1 MTRLTAFIL
10 MASLFPATG
19 LQAQLEQVPLHE
31 AWTFAEAG
39 DTVFRAAI
47 VPGTVH
53 QDLMRHGT
61 IPDPYVG
68 MNVDSVHWVEERDW
82 TYRCTFMPPAG
93 LLDREHIELR
103 FEGLDTFAEVLLNG
117 RSLGLTDNM
126 FRTWTFLVKDLLLSG
141 ENVLEVRFSSPVK
154 EGTKRLKRYGLQ
166 LPADNDAGA
175 VRVSPYVRKA
185 AYHFGW
191 DWAPR
196 LVTSGIWRPVELV
209 GWDRARIADVR
220 HRQVFRG
227 DTVQVITKVRVEGD
241 ASRAQLSVAVG
252 GERSMEALKPGSDTL
267 VLVNTLVGADRW
279 EPNGSGEQHLLEV
292 EVLLE
297 HGDRLLDRRRSHIGL
312 RSIELDQRPDS
323 IGTPFTFVVNGR
335 PTFMKG
341 ANLVP
346 PDLLL
351 PRAGDST
358 WVRLV
363 RDMQR
368 ANMNM
373 VRVWAG
379 GVYPPEAFLN
389 ACDTAGILVWQDLQF
404 ANWVPWDDETYR
416 ANATAEVKEQ
426 VARISA
432 HPCLALFCGNNELN
446 VAWHNWGWQGTYGYE
461 AADEERMEQAY
472 ADCFLRDLPG
482 IVAARSD
489 VPYVRTSPL
498 SNWGN
503 AEGLRHGSLHDW
515 AVWHGD
521 APIATFGQAVGRF
534 VSEYGFQSY
543 PDSALLARFLN
554 PEELHLGS
562 PALKVRQR
570 SYKGD
575 APILRAIRE
584 WLGMEPRSLGEFIR
598 ASQQVQ
604 AQAYAQAILA
614 HRGAE
619 PRCMGTLVWQLNDC
633 WPGPSWSIVDF
644 RGTWKPAM
652 YGVQEAYR

>member
-1 MTRLTAFIL
+1 MNRLPAFIL

-19 LQAQLEQVPLHE
+19 MQAQLVQVPLHGG
-31 AWTFAEAG
+31 WTFAEAG
-39 DTVFRAAI
+39 DTVFREAI

-68 MNVDSVHWVEERDW
+68 MNVDSVQWVEERDW
-82 TYRCTFMPPAG
+82 TYRCAFTPPVG
-93 LLDREHIELR
+93 LLEREHIELR
-103 FEGLDTFAEVLLNG
+103 IEGLDTFAEVILNG
-117 RSLGLTDNM
+117 RPLGRTDNM
-126 FRTWTFLVKDLLLSG
+126 FRTWNFPVKELLVPG
-141 ENVLEVRFSSPVK
+141 GNVLEERFTSPVK
-154 EGTKRLKRYGLQ
+154 EGAKKLDAYGLQ

-185 AYHFGW
+185 AYQFGW

-209 GWDRARIADVR
+209 GWDRARIAGVR
-220 HRQVFRG
+220 HQQAFRG
-227 DTVQVITKVRVEGD
+227 DTVQVITTVRVEGD
-241 ASRAQLSVAVG
+241 ASGTRLSVTVG
-252 GERSMEALKPGSDTL
+252 GERSTGTLRPGSDAL
-267 VLVNTLVGADRW
+267 VLVNTLVGADPW
-279 EPNGSGEQHLLEV
+279 EPNGSGEQHLVAV
-292 EVLLE
+292 EVSLE
-297 HGDRLLDRRRSHIGL
+297 KGDRLLDRRRSHIGL
-312 RSIELDQRPDS
+312 RSIELDRRPDS

-379 GVYPPEAFLN
+379 GVYPPEAFLS

-416 ANATAEVKEQ
+416 ANAMAEVREQ
-426 VARISA
+426 VARLSA
-432 HPCLALFCGNNELN
+432 HPCLALFCGNNELD
-446 VAWHNWGWQGTYGYE
+446 VAWHHWGWQGTYGYDP
-461 AADEERMEQAY
+461 ADEERMEQAY
-472 ADCFLRDLPG
+472 ADCFLHDLPAL
-482 IVAARSD
+482 VAAGSD
-489 VPYVRTSPL
+489 VPYVHTSPL

-503 AEGLRHGSLHDW
+503 ADGLRHGSLHDW

-521 APIATFGQAVGRF
+521 APIATFGLAAGRF

-543 PDSALLARFLN
+543 PDSALLARYLE
-554 PEELHLGS
+554 PEELHLGT
-562 PALKVRQR
+562 PALKARQR

-575 APILRAIRE
+575 APIGRAIRE
-584 WLGMEPRSLGEFIR
+584 LLDMEPTSLGEFIR
-598 ASQQVQ
+598 GSQQVQ

-614 HRGAE
+614 HRGAA
-619 PRCMGTLVWQLNDC
+619 PQCMGTLIWQLNDC
-633 WPGPSWSIVDF
+633 WPGPSWSVVDHE
-644 RGTWKPAM
+644 GHWKPAM
-652 YGVQEAYR
+652 HAVRQAFR